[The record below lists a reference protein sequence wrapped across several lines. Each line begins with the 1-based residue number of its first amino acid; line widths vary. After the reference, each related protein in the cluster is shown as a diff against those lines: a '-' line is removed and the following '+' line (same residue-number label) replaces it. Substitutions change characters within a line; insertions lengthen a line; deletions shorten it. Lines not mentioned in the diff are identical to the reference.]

1 MALIKD
7 LIIRGDD
14 EAWTIALTDP
24 AGLPLPLRNVQ
35 IQIVAKPPGS
45 DLANDSD
52 ALYRHTATFA
62 ADGTLTNAVGIR
74 VDGSVNAGIITEF
87 LTPVD
92 IAALATAYDA
102 MAGKDPRILALW
114 DVQVR
119 DALGRHKTVLTGQ
132 LSMVRDIGRV
142 RDIA

>member
-7 LIIRGDD
+7 IIIRGDD
-14 EAWTIALTDP
+14 EEWTIALTDS
-24 AGLPLPLRNVQ
+24 AGAPLPLRTLQ
-35 IQIVAKPPGS
+35 IQIVVKPPGT
-45 DLANDSD
+45 DLASDSD

-62 ADGTLTNAVGIR
+62 ADGTLTGAVGIR
-74 VDGSVNAGIITEF
+74 LGGTVDSGIVTEF
-87 LTPVD
+87 LTPTD
-92 IAALATAYDA
+92 IVALATAYDA

-119 DALGRHKTVLTGQ
+119 DALGRHKTVLSGQ

>member
-1 MALIKD
+1 MALMKET
-7 LIIRGDD
+7 IIRGDD
-14 EAWTIALTDP
+14 EEWTIALTDSATP
-24 AGLPLPLRNVQ
+24 PLPLPLRSLQ

-62 ADGTLTNAVGIR
+62 GDGTLTNAVGIR
-74 VDGSVNAGIITEF
+74 LGGGVGIITEF
-87 LTPVD
+87 LTPADVV
-92 IAALATAYDA
+92 ALATAYDA
-102 MAGKDPRILALW
+102 LAGKDPRILANW

-119 DALGRHKTVLTGQ
+119 DALGRHKTVLSGQ
-132 LSMVRDIGRV
+132 LSMTRDIGRV